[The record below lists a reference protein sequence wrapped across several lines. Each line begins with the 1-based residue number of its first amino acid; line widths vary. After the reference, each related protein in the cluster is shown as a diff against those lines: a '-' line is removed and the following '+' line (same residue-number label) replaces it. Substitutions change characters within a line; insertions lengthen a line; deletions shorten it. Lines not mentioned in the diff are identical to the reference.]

1 MANFYLRKTQVYQAV
16 RILKWP
22 LLSQVGFFKK
32 AFFLVFITSLAVFL
46 FGFVFDQISPSI
58 LSQILGISLLSFALF
73 VIFWHFSLFFERLK
87 NPRPKASLKDV
98 LANIEAFNL
107 ADFLDYE
114 SALIFERAEAIC
126 SKRKTPLNTSAIFY
140 SLISKNP
147 PLISFVLSRLLL
159 NPKQVQRASAQRVGQ
174 MTAMEDENLL
184 EFLVDSFKNAQN
196 RENALISCGN
206 ILTSLAK
213 YEPCFKEI
221 LFEAELKA
229 EDIDNLCWWW
239 EENQKKV
246 SERKRFWE
254 YKNLIRMGSLGKEWS
269 SGYTI
274 TLDRFAADYT
284 EMVRIKGFEEIVG
297 HEKEIEQMERSLS
310 KSEFSNVLLVG
321 DPGSGRGAII
331 QALTQKIL
339 FGESLPELNYKRVV
353 ELDLPLL
360 ISNCQNKEEVAQI
373 LEKILQEAFL
383 AKNIILVIQDFHN
396 FVESR
401 EAQGPGKTDI
411 SGLLLRYLQMPKF
424 KIIAVTNF
432 SDFHK
437 TVDLSST
444 ASYFEKVE
452 ISQISLDETIR
463 LLELFT
469 PGWEAKY
476 RKFISYPAMKE
487 LVIKAERY
495 LPALPFPKKA
505 TDLMEEVLVSLSQ
518 SKEEILL
525 PKDVSK
531 IISEKTDIPVGQL
544 SLQEKQT
551 LLNLENLIH
560 ERIINQEEAVKEVSS
575 SLRRAKSEIT
585 VRKGPM
591 GTFLFLGPTGVGKT
605 ETAKAL
611 AAIYFGDEE
620 RIIRLDLS
628 EYQNPQDLKRLI
640 GSVDEQSFFV
650 SQVRETPF
658 ALVLLDEIE
667 KAHPNILNLFLRVL
681 DEGFMTDGF
690 NRKISFTNTIII
702 ATSNAGY
709 QVILESL
716 AKNLEM
722 PKIKD
727 RLLKNIF
734 EQGIFRPEFVN
745 RFDAVVVFKSLSKEN
760 LLGIADLLMK
770 KLKKNLMEKGIE
782 LVITNDLKE
791 KIVELGYDPVFGARQ
806 MRRVI
811 QDKVENLLAPAL
823 LSGKLKRGNKV
834 EIKLPEFELK
844 IN

>member
-1 MANFYLRKTQVYQAV
+1 
-16 RILKWP
+16 
-22 LLSQVGFFKK
+22 
-32 AFFLVFITSLAVFL
+32 
-46 FGFVFDQISPSI
+46 
-58 LSQILGISLLSFALF
+58 
-73 VIFWHFSLFFERLK
+73 
-87 NPRPKASLKDV
+87 
-98 LANIEAFNL
+98 
-107 ADFLDYE
+107 
-114 SALIFERAEAIC
+114 
-126 SKRKTPLNTSAIFY
+126 
-140 SLISKNP
+140 
-147 PLISFVLSRLLL
+147 
-159 NPKQVQRASAQRVGQ
+159 
-174 MTAMEDENLL
+174 
-184 EFLVDSFKNAQN
+184 
-196 RENALISCGN
+196 
-206 ILTSLAK
+206 
-213 YEPCFKEI
+213 
-221 LFEAELKA
+221 
-229 EDIDNLCWWW
+229 
-239 EENQKKV
+239 
-246 SERKRFWE
+246 
-254 YKNLIRMGSLGKEWS
+254 
-269 SGYTI
+269 
-274 TLDRFAADYT
+274 
-284 EMVRIKGFEEIVG
+284 
-297 HEKEIEQMERSLS
+297 
-310 KSEFSNVLLVG
+310 
-321 DPGSGRGAII
+321 
-331 QALTQKIL
+331 
-339 FGESLPELNYKRVV
+339 
-353 ELDLPLL
+353 
-360 ISNCQNKEEVAQI
+360 
-373 LEKILQEAFL
+373 
-383 AKNIILVIQDFHN
+383 
-396 FVESR
+396 
-401 EAQGPGKTDI
+401 
-411 SGLLLRYLQMPKF
+411 
-424 KIIAVTNF
+424 
-432 SDFHK
+432 
-437 TVDLSST
+437 
-444 ASYFEKVE
+444 
-452 ISQISLDETIR
+452 
-463 LLELFT
+463 
-469 PGWEAKY
+469 
-476 RKFISYPAMKE
+476 
-487 LVIKAERY
+487 
-495 LPALPFPKKA
+495 
-505 TDLMEEVLVSLSQ
+505 MEEVLVSLSQ

-575 SLRRAKSEIT
+575 ALRRAKSEIT

-667 KAHPNILNLFLRVL
+667 KAHPNILNLFLRIL

-716 AKNLEM
+716 AKKLEM
-722 PKIKD
+722 PKIKA
-727 RLLKNIF
+727 RLLNNIF
-734 EQGIFRPEFVN
+734 EQGIFRPEFIN

-770 KLKKNLMEKGIE
+770 KLKKNLMEKGVD
-782 LVITNDLKE
+782 LVITDALKE
-791 KIVELGYDPVFGARQ
+791 KIVELGYDPIFGARE

>member
-1 MANFYLRKTQVYQAV
+1 MANFYLRKTQVFQAV
-16 RILKWP
+16 KISKWP
-22 LLSQVGFFKK
+22 FLGQVGFFKK
-32 AFFLVFITSLAVFL
+32 TFFVVFAVSFAGFL
-46 FGFVFDQISPSI
+46 FGFVFGQISSPL
-58 LSQILGISLLSFALF
+58 LSQILGLSLLSFALF
-73 VIFWHFSLFFERLK
+73 LAFWHLSLFFERLK
-87 NPRPKASLKDV
+87 NPKPRADIKDV
-98 LANIEAFNL
+98 LADIEAFNL

-114 SALIFERAEAIC
+114 SASIFERAEAIC
-126 SKRKTPLNTSAIFY
+126 SKRKTPLSVSAVFY
-140 SLISKNP
+140 SLISRNS
-147 PLISFVLSRLLL
+147 PLVSFVFSRLLL
-159 NPKQVQRASAQRVGQ
+159 NQKQVQRASAQRVGQ
-174 MTAMEDENLL
+174 LTSMEDENLL
-184 EFLVDSFKNAQN
+184 EFLVDSFKNAEKRHN
-196 RENALISCGN
+196 SLISCGN
-206 ILTSLAK
+206 ILTALAK

-229 EDIDNLCWWW
+229 EDIDNLSWWW
-239 EENQKKV
+239 EGNQKKIA
-246 SERKRFWE
+246 ERKRFWE

-274 TLDRFAADYT
+274 TLDRFAADCT
-284 EMVRIKGFEEIVG
+284 EMVKIKGFEEIVG

-353 ELDLPLL
+353 ELDLAQL
-360 ISNCQNKEEVAQI
+360 ISSCQNKEELARI

-383 AKNIILVIQDFHN
+383 AKNIVLVIQDFHN
-396 FVESR
+396 FVQSQE
-401 EAQGPGKTDI
+401 QGPGKIDI
-411 SGLLLRYLQMPKF
+411 SGILLRYLQMPKF

-432 SDFHK
+432 SDFHRI
-437 TVDLSST
+437 VDVSSLG
-444 ASYFEKVE
+444 SYFEKVE
-452 ISQISLDETIR
+452 ISQISQDETIR
-463 LLELFT
+463 LLELFA

-476 RKFISYPAMKE
+476 GKFISYPAMKE
-487 LVIKAERY
+487 LVVKAERY

-525 PKDVSK
+525 PKHVSK

-544 SLQEKQT
+544 STQERQI

-560 ERIINQEEAVKEVSS
+560 ERIIDQEEAVKEVSS
-575 SLRRAKSEIT
+575 ALRRAKSEIT

-640 GSVDEQSFFV
+640 GSVDEQSFFI

-667 KAHPNILNLFLRVL
+667 KAHPNILNLFLRIL

-690 NRKISFTNTIII
+690 NRKISFTNTVII

-709 QVILESL
+709 QIILESL

-722 PKIKD
+722 PKIKG
-727 RLLKNIF
+727 RLLSSIF

-844 IN
+844 II

>member
-1 MANFYLRKTQVYQAV
+1 
-16 RILKWP
+16 
-22 LLSQVGFFKK
+22 
-32 AFFLVFITSLAVFL
+32 
-46 FGFVFDQISPSI
+46 
-58 LSQILGISLLSFALF
+58 
-73 VIFWHFSLFFERLK
+73 
-87 NPRPKASLKDV
+87 
-98 LANIEAFNL
+98 
-107 ADFLDYE
+107 
-114 SALIFERAEAIC
+114 
-126 SKRKTPLNTSAIFY
+126 
-140 SLISKNP
+140 
-147 PLISFVLSRLLL
+147 
-159 NPKQVQRASAQRVGQ
+159 
-174 MTAMEDENLL
+174 
-184 EFLVDSFKNAQN
+184 
-196 RENALISCGN
+196 
-206 ILTSLAK
+206 
-213 YEPCFKEI
+213 
-221 LFEAELKA
+221 
-229 EDIDNLCWWW
+229 
-239 EENQKKV
+239 
-246 SERKRFWE
+246 
-254 YKNLIRMGSLGKEWS
+254 
-269 SGYTI
+269 
-274 TLDRFAADYT
+274 
-284 EMVRIKGFEEIVG
+284 
-297 HEKEIEQMERSLS
+297 
-310 KSEFSNVLLVG
+310 
-321 DPGSGRGAII
+321 
-331 QALTQKIL
+331 
-339 FGESLPELNYKRVV
+339 
-353 ELDLPLL
+353 
-360 ISNCQNKEEVAQI
+360 
-373 LEKILQEAFL
+373 L

-396 FVESR
+396 FVQSQE
-401 EAQGPGKTDI
+401 QGPGKIDI
-411 SGLLLRYLQMPKF
+411 SGILLKYLQMPKF

-437 TVDLSST
+437 TVDLSSI

-452 ISQISLDETIR
+452 ISQISQDETIR

-476 RKFISYPAMKE
+476 GKFISYPAMKE

-525 PKDVSK
+525 PKHVSK

-544 SLQEKQT
+544 SIQEKQT

-575 SLRRAKSEIT
+575 ALRRAKSEIT

-690 NRKISFTNTIII
+690 NRKISFANTVII

-709 QVILESL
+709 QIILESL

-727 RLLKNIF
+727 RLLSNIF

-782 LVITNDLKE
+782 LVITDDLKE
-791 KIVELGYDPVFGARQ
+791 KIVELGYDPIFGARQ
-806 MRRVI
+806 MRKVI

-823 LSGKLKRGNKV
+823 LSGKLRRGNKV

-844 IN
+844 II